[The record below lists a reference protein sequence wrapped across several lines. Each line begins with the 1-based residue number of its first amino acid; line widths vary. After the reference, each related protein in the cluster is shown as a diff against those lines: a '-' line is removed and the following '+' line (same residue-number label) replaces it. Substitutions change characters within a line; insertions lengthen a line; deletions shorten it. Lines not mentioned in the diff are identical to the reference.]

1 MSRRRI
7 VGYNRN
13 NDNSI
18 TQIDASGTKLVSTDS
33 EVMVLPAGYGILEI
47 EVRKTTDSDFSGDA
61 DQLILYLVSRTTLN
75 RIDILPVSKMEV
87 NYVPKITIKPDPG
100 QKFIKN
106 IIPEE
111 DHYIM
116 IRTDKG
122 TCDSIDYRGD
132 ASLCVSTK
140 IKKS

>member
-1 MSRRRI
+1 MLRTVIALKLYFFSLPFITRMSRRRI

-18 TQIDASGTKLVSTDS
+18 TQIIASGTKLISTDN
-33 EVMVLPAGYGILEI
+33 EVMILPAGYGILEI

-61 DQLILYLVSRTTLN
+61 DQLILYLVSRKTLN
-75 RIDILPVSKMEV
+75 RIDIVPVSKMEI
-87 NYVPKITIKPDPG
+87 NYNPKITIKPDLG

-111 DHYIM
+111 D
-116 IRTDKG
+116 DEQEKV
-122 TCDSIDYRGD
+122 
-132 ASLCVSTK
+132 L
-140 IKKS
+140 KS